1 MADSTFEQPADR
13 ITRGAV
19 TDGWSY
25 RPWQRLSIRWQIL
38 SAIILVSLVAA
49 ITAAILIVYN
59 AKRATEV
66 EVAAA
71 LELAERLVREVLE
84 HPQGA
89 GSEVLQLADIPLRI
103 GNLRHVRILVTNAD
117 GGRAAL
123 LPMAASNAVVGD
135 QVAVPRWFTS
145 IVRVEDVRR
154 EMQVV
159 SGGRHIGSVIIVG
172 HASDEIGEVW
182 QDTRSLGLVALVL
195 GLIVLAILYLAL
207 GRVLHPLTNLAN
219 GLRELEKG
227 QFRHRLS
234 RPNVQELADITDRF
248 NALANRLGAAKVDNE
263 HLNHQLVTVQD
274 DERRQVA
281 TELHDELGPCLFG
294 IKANVA
300 SLERLAGS
308 LPDNVAGQVRE
319 RTATIDEI
327 ADKIQTMNRS
337 LLNKLRP
344 MALNHLPL
352 AEVITGL
359 LAEFQRHGPTPKISL
374 TVGRLADRYDDPVN
388 ITIHR
393 CIQEGITN
401 VLRHAEAR
409 SIDVALGEQP
419 ATSQQS
425 EHPGQRTVLQ
435 LSIKDDGRGFAL
447 GTARGLGLT
456 GMEERVRA
464 LVGNFS
470 ITNQPGGGTRLE
482 ISIPLNQQ
490 QCTRG
495 QNGTRVGQP

>member
-1 MADSTFEQPADR
+1 MADSAFEQPMDR
-13 ITRGAV
+13 TSHGAMS
-19 TDGWSY
+19 DGWTY
-25 RPWQRLSIRWQIL
+25 RPWQRLSMRWQIL
-38 SAIILVSLVAA
+38 SAIVLVSLVAG

-71 LELAERLVREVLE
+71 MELAERLVREVIE
-84 HPQGA
+84 HPQDD
-89 GSEVLQLADIPLRI
+89 GSKILQLADIPMRI

-117 GGRAAL
+117 GGRSAL
-123 LPMAASNAVVGD
+123 LPMAASNAVAGD
-135 QVAVPRWFTS
+135 QLNVPQWFMS
-145 IVRVEDVRR
+145 IVRVDDVRR

-159 SGGRHIGSVIIVG
+159 SGGRHIGSVIIIG
-172 HASDEIGEVW
+172 HASDEIAEVW
-182 QDTRSLGLVALVL
+182 QDTRSLALVALAL
-195 GLIVLAILYLAL
+195 GLIVFGILYLAL

-219 GLRELEKG
+219 GLRELEQG

-274 DERRQVA
+274 NERRQIA
-281 TELHDELGPCLFG
+281 AELHDELGPCLFG

-308 LPDNVAGQVRE
+308 LPDNVAGQMKE

-327 ADKIQTMNRS
+327 ADKIQTMNRG

-352 AEVITGL
+352 AEVIAGL
-359 LAEFQRHGPTPKISL
+359 LAEFQRHGSTPKISL
-374 TVGRLADRYDDPVN
+374 SVGQLADRYDDPVN

-409 SIDVALGEQP
+409 TIEIVLGEQP
-419 ATSQQS
+419 ATSQES
-425 EHPGQRTVLQ
+425 RHLGNNAELQ
-435 LSIKDDGRGFAL
+435 LSIKDDGRGIAP
-447 GTARGLGLT
+447 GTSRGLGLT

-464 LVGNFS
+464 LAGNIS
-470 ITNQPGGGTRLE
+470 ITKQPGAGTCLG
-482 ISIPLNQQ
+482 ISIPLDQPHW
-490 QCTRG
+490 TRG
-495 QNGTRVGQP
+495 QKGTRVGQS